1 MRILAMGTGCLA
13 AMLAGP
19 ALAADGQS
27 QHPHADHAGDSDI
40 RPFSSHYVAEW
51 KDISVGVSDLELR
64 LDTQPGHYV
73 YKWTT
78 SARGIFRLVYSDD
91 VVQESWFSIVDDHVK
106 PDRYRGRQGSAS
118 VNFDFDWNAGHA
130 TGTSEGKPID
140 LTLEPDT
147 QDLNSIQ
154 IQVMLDLKKDN
165 LPPTFHVIDKDQI
178 KGFLYATEGT
188 AQLKTAIGTYDT
200 VIVTSRHTANDR
212 RVLRMWF
219 ARDLGWVPV
228 QAERTSSG
236 KLEFAMRIRSLTRE
250 GERLSAPP

>member
-1 MRILAMGTGCLA
+1 MRILAMGIGCIA
-13 AMLAGP
+13 AMLAVP
-19 ALAADGQS
+19 AFAADAQA
-27 QHPHADHAGDSDI
+27 QRPHGGHAADPDI
-40 RPFSSHYVAEW
+40 EPFSSHYVAEW
-51 KDISVGVSDLELR
+51 KNISVGVSDLELR
-64 LDTQPGHYV
+64 RDTEPGHYV

-91 VVQESWFSIVDDHVK
+91 LVQESWLEIVGDHVQ
-106 PDRYRGRQGSAS
+106 PDKYRGRQGSAS

-140 LTLEPDT
+140 LSLEPDT

-154 IQVMLDLKKDN
+154 IQVMLDLQNDN

-178 KGFLYATEGT
+178 KGFLYTREGT
-188 AQLKTAIGTYDT
+188 EKLKTEIGTYDT

-219 ARDLGWVPV
+219 APALGWVPV

-236 KLEFAMRIRSLTRE
+236 NLEFAMRIRSLTRE
-250 GERLSAPP
+250 GERLTAPP

>member
-1 MRILAMGTGCLA
+1 
-13 AMLAGP
+13 
-19 ALAADGQS
+19 
-27 QHPHADHAGDSDI
+27 
-40 RPFSSHYVAEW
+40 
-51 KDISVGVSDLELR
+51 
-64 LDTQPGHYV
+64 
-73 YKWTT
+73 
-78 SARGIFRLVYSDD
+78 VYSDD
-91 VVQESWFSIVDDHVK
+91 LVQESWFSIVDDHVK
-106 PDRYRGRQGSAS
+106 PDRYRGRQGSGS
-118 VNFDFDWNAGHA
+118 VNFDFDWSAGHA

-140 LTLEPDT
+140 IVLEPDT

-154 IQVMLDLKKDN
+154 IQVMLDLKNDN
-165 LPPTFHVIDKDQI
+165 LPDTFHVIDKDQI
-178 KGFLYATEGT
+178 KGFLYAREGT

-228 QAERTSSG
+228 QAERTNNG